1 MKPNIKSFL
10 AGAVVVILAWVI
22 VSLAGGD
29 DTTNDNELSSSEV
42 AAEITA
48 GGTATPAEDTSATAD
63 DTAVDDTA
71 VDDTAADEAEDA
83 AADDTLH
90 DAPSAND
97 EAPPTARFSGLP
109 AIAPAELPIEAIDT
123 LDLVASGGPFPYS
136 QDDSVFQNREGIL
149 PDQPQ
154 GYYREYTVVTP
165 GEGDRG
171 ARRIVAGTDGDLYYT
186 DDHYD
191 SFREIVLSS

>member
-1 MKPNIKSFL
+1 M
-10 AGAVVVILAWVI
+10 I

-71 VDDTAADEAEDA
+71 VDDTAADEAGTNSSRRHPPRRAERQRRG
-83 AADDTLH
+83 AADRTIQW
-90 DAPSAND
+90 APGAGR
-97 EAPPTARFSGLP
+97 TADRGDRHARPRRLGRP
-109 AIAPAELPIEAIDT
+109 
-123 LDLVASGGPFPYS
+123 VPYS

-154 GYYREYTVVTP
+154 GYYRRRPVYTVVTRART
-165 GEGDRG
+165 GDRG